1 MKKITFLLILLV
13 SIIKINSQELNFS
26 DSTQVSLI
34 TCSPGE
40 EVYAKFGHTGIR
52 LRDPQSSVDVVFNY
66 GIFSFQTNNFY
77 LKFIKG
83 ETDYLLGVNQTPL
96 FLAEYEQRK
105 STVWEQDIDLNIHE
119 KRELINSLLENL
131 KPENRKYRYN
141 FVFDNCATRPR
152 DKILDAADGFISF
165 KADTNPKTYREWVGD
180 YVGES
185 TWLKFG
191 IDIVFGM
198 DADKIAPQY
207 ESMFLPV
214 VLMNEFQA
222 IKVVKDKDLPP
233 TLLVKNYRILID
245 PDMHKVDNTEWY
257 LEPLFI
263 FCLILVFGVLSMFF
277 EYRVAHYKPILD
289 SLTLIITGFAGLVIL
304 YLTFFSVHPLVHYNF
319 NLLWLNP
326 INFIVGFLLWVKPL
340 RKAIYYY
347 SYFNLGLLML
357 ALLVL
362 VLSVQEMNTAS
373 YPIIALLLSRNAR
386 WLVRTKHKY
395 DKRRKYSSR
404 HANS

>member
-1 MKKITFLLILLV
+1 MKKITFLFILLV
-13 SIIKINSQELNFS
+13 SIIGSNAQNLNFS
-26 DSTQVSLI
+26 DSTNVSLI

-52 LRDPQSSVDVVFNY
+52 LKDAQSNLDVVFNY

-77 LKFIKG
+77 FKFIKG

-96 FLAEYEQRK
+96 FLAEYEKRN
-105 STVWEQDIDLNIHE
+105 SIVWEQELELKIEE

-152 DKILDAADGFISF
+152 DKILDAVDGFISF
-165 KADTNPKTYREWVGD
+165 KVDANPKTYRQWVGE
-180 YVGES
+180 YVGEE

-191 IDIVFGM
+191 IDLVFGM
-198 DADKIAPQY
+198 DADKIAPQF
-207 ESMFLPV
+207 ESMFLPI
-214 VLMNEFQA
+214 VLMNEFQS
-222 IKVVKDKDLPP
+222 IKVLENKDLSPVP
-233 TLLVKNYRILID
+233 LVKKYRLLID
-245 PDMHKVDNTEWY
+245 PNTTKVELNKWY
-257 LEPLFI
+257 SEPLFI
-263 FCLILVFGVLSMFF
+263 FCLFLALGALSMFF
-277 EYRVAHYKPILD
+277 EYKVAHIKPYFD
-289 SLTLIITGFAGLVIL
+289 SLTLIITGFAGLIIL
-304 YLTFFSVHPLVHYNF
+304 YLTFFSVHPLVHHNF

-326 INFIVGFLLWVKPL
+326 FNFIVGFLLWVKPL

-373 YPIIALLLSRNAR
+373 YPIITLLLIRNAR